1 MLRFGGPPC
10 AKKERPRQTSEAA
23 AKIPFHGSFRMAC
36 VRRLAESGP
45 QSPRIIAMALAKII
59 IATGTATKITMAQR
73 SKTKRDTAT
82 AISPIIRPAKNER
95 QDMQKDA
102 APHLDAHAQLAC
114 VQVNFV
120 VAVAAVITQA
130 SLFPNL
136 RVLSHPRTRLFGLF
150 QKPFPRRDW
159 CYSTRFRG
167 KLSRGQRSKKHEKIP
182 VAFVILHEICHI
194 SIKITSR
201 APFAS
206 SAFRCRNPASGAG
219 LRLL

>member
-1 MLRFGGPPC
+1 MGFSLLFFWGFSPVFVFFFMLTGSAGGETRSNAAICGPPC

-45 QSPRIIAMALAKII
+45 QSPRIIAIIAMALAKII

-120 VAVAAVITQA
+120 VADCC
-130 SLFPNL
+130 
-136 RVLSHPRTRLFGLF
+136 SHHTGL
-150 QKPFPRRDW
+150 PF
-159 CYSTRFRG
+159 
-167 KLSRGQRSKKHEKIP
+167 SKF
-182 VAFVILHEICHI
+182 AGFVI
-194 SIKITSR
+194 SP
-201 APFAS
+201 APGFSGFFKSPSPAGIGVIL
-206 SAFRCRNPASGAG
+206 PASGASCQEVNVPKNTKKS
-219 LRLL
+219 L